1 MAGFPPT
8 QYRRPQVPSRPADNT
23 PVAFVRPRPLQ
34 PGHPRYPARAKTPRK
49 RAASAPSVPVVP
61 PPTQQPGDATDSSG
75 AGGKFCVIYFTPWDT
90 FVVRRERLSSG
101 VYASCDPVVRLSPK
115 PWAFTLGLAVWR
127 VLRGRPH
134 VSRGAV
140 GKLGMSLRRFAQAVD
155 HARRVELAM
164 SDAGAVL
171 TPCRRNPAGLFTPVV
186 AEAVTAPTSPIALG
200 RAILSLP
207 ADAAALVEPAEPEVD
222 RVQIPEDASLL
233 LTRGVT
239 PEDLVESLGVILTP
253 RKGRHV
259 SRQQRDFARRL
270 SLGHQ
275 DGWLMA
281 TPVESVDAG
290 DESLLPLLEH
300 LSRNGTA
307 MYLAAHAPAG
317 YYAWALASEGRI
329 ERAFGVDA
337 SNGDV
342 LLDIGQR
349 WQFEPDTSDPRQ
361 LTPESV
367 RSMAREWAVDPW
379 GMQFVRLQPGESLRH
394 AA

>member
-1 MAGFPPT
+1 MPT
-8 QYRRPQVPSRPADNT
+8 TQS
-23 PVAFVRPRPLQ
+23 
-34 PGHPRYPARAKTPRK
+34 
-49 RAASAPSVPVVP
+49 SVPT
-61 PPTQQPGDATDSSG
+61 TQPVEAAGSSG
-75 AGGKFCVIYFTPWDT
+75 GGCRAGDKSCVIYFTPWDT

-155 HARRVELAM
+155 HARRVELVM

-171 TPCRRNPAGLFTPVV
+171 TPCRRNPAGLFTPVT

-207 ADAAALVEPAEPEVD
+207 AEGAATVEPAEPAAD
-222 RVQIPEDASLL
+222 LVQVPEDASLL

-253 RKGRHV
+253 RKARHI

-275 DGWLMA
+275 DGWLLA

-329 ERAFGVDA
+329 ERAFGADA

-379 GMQFVRLQPGESLRH
+379 SMQFVRIQPGEALRR